1 MLTSDL
7 LLVRRRGPYLKPRYV
22 DTTAPN
28 IITLAEELIWI
39 FEDHQGKSRG
49 ELRTALDSRA
59 AESTD
64 YRVQRGL
71 CKLLEGDRCEFRIDS
86 IAEPEEIRT
95 QVFGLSREN
104 HPIVRE
110 PTTPVHPLESGSH
123 GQTQRR
129 PRRRLRPRRHAQ
141 LSLALQRPNPLRL
154 SARRNVCQ
162 PLRKSQNRLGNG
174 TRNRPRESQKHRLHT
189 PLHLSPSRRSHRP
202 ARNRRL
208 LAPRLLDQIRLEDCV
223 ND

>member
-7 LLVRRRGPYLKPRYV
+7 LLVRRRGPYLEPRYV

-28 IITLAEELIWI
+28 IITLAEELIGI

-49 ELRTALDSRA
+49 ELRTALDTRA

-86 IAEPEEIRT
+86 IAEPEEFRT

-110 PTTPVHPLESGSH
+110 PDLLYPV
-123 GQTQRR
+123 
-129 PRRRLRPRRHAQ
+129 
-141 LSLALQRPNPLRL
+141 
-154 SARRNVCQ
+154 
-162 PLRKSQNRLGNG
+162 
-174 TRNRPRESQKHRLHT
+174 TREHI
-189 PLHLSPSRRSHRP
+189 
-202 ARNRRL
+202 
-208 LAPRLLDQIRLEDCV
+208 LDQVALKYQTSTESIAQSLCADLLL
-223 ND
+223 NH